1 MNEWKRILSDRRRRI
16 ILLCIPI
23 LCLALFC
30 YQKSDGKLKN
40 LLSDAQ
46 DYRALLAEYNG
57 KSVDEIVA
65 AFDGN
70 NSMTAHEERL
80 LEQAEH
86 LQGYAQ
92 YLQRVQTQAQKMQ
105 QSGLFSSNKNSFTYR
120 NIIKTAQDF
129 ADMTVEDIALGNDR
143 ALQDWLAFTAAD
155 WIFLGAVLILVMS
168 FFDDRKKSLAAI
180 VRACPNGRSSLQLSR
195 LGILSCYCVA
205 MTALLYYLPLGL
217 SALIDGGWDDLS
229 RPIQS
234 LAEFQKC
241 TEKMSIS
248 AFLLRFFLAKAAC
261 GILLGVLFWFL
272 LSFLE
277 QIQLC
282 WAVTAGTLAV
292 EYLLF
297 TLIPA
302 QSVLSPFREINV
314 FSYVFTTQLY
324 TKYENINFVGFPVG
338 RSDFLLALLAIAV
351 IALSTFTVFLLTRR
365 YPFGNRDVLGRW
377 LHLWNRLGDAVRRHL
392 GLYGLEWHKLL
403 FLTAGGLFLLLAF
416 FLTKDMR
423 HNSWAY
429 YNPNDTAYR
438 QYIAQVQ
445 GPVTQDT
452 YEYIRE
458 ARAVLSENDMQYSAF
473 STALDRLEQTLAQL
487 DDGAW
492 IVDDLPFMNFYGL
505 KSDFFLQKKGIL
517 TLICLTLCLSPLFTC
532 EESTDLRRTLKATA
546 GGRERYFRTK
556 YLLALSVTI
565 LTWLMTTGREAL
577 AVSDTFPKTLLDAP
591 CTSVALIK
599 HYPMTVRGFLLV
611 LYFSRLLVL
620 LAPMHLCIFISE
632 RSSGFEKTFLLSG
645 LLLVIPS
652 VAVFLGAQALSWA
665 TPMTLLCYGSFLF
678 SGMSGVV
685 MFIAWTVVG
694 VVAVLSARCHWCKS
708 V

>member
-23 LCLALFC
+23 LCLLLFC
-30 YQKSDGKLKN
+30 YQKCDGKLEN
-40 LLSDAQ
+40 LLSDAR
-46 DYRALLAEYNG
+46 DYRELLAQYDG

-70 NSMTAHEERL
+70 NSMTAHEKRL

-92 YLQRVQTQAQKMQ
+92 YLQRVQSQAQKMQ
-105 QSGLFSSNKNSFTYR
+105 QSSLFGSNKNSFTYR

-143 ALQDWLAFTAAD
+143 GLQDWLAFTTAD

-180 VRACPNGRSSLQLSR
+180 VRACPNGRCSLQVSR
-195 LGILSCYCVA
+195 LGILVGYSVA
-205 MTALLYYLPLGL
+205 MTALIYYLPLAI
-217 SALIDGGWDDLS
+217 SMLIDGGWDDLS

-248 AFLLRFFLAKAAC
+248 EFLLRFFPAKAAC

-297 TLIPA
+297 TLIPT
-302 QSVLSPFREINV
+302 QSILSPFREINV

-338 RSDFLLALLAIAV
+338 RSTFLLALLAVASAV
-351 IALSTFTVFLLTRR
+351 LSALTVFLLTHR
-365 YPFGNRDVLGRW
+365 YPFGNRDVLGKW
-377 LHLWNRLGDAVRRHL
+377 LHLWNRMGDAVRRRM

-403 FLTAGGLFLLLAF
+403 SLTAGGIFLIFAF
-416 FLTKDMR
+416 FLTRDMR

-429 YNPNDTAYR
+429 YDPADTAYR

-445 GPVTQDT
+445 GPITQDT
-452 YEYIRE
+452 YDYIRD
-458 ARAVLSENDMQYSAF
+458 ARAVLSENDMEYSTF
-473 STALDRLEQTLAQL
+473 STALDRLERTLAQL
-487 DDGAW
+487 ENGAW
-492 IVDDLPFMNFYGL
+492 IVDELPFMNFYGQ
-505 KSDFFLQKKGIL
+505 KSDFFLQKKGML

-532 EESTDLRRTLKATA
+532 EESADLRRTLKATA
-546 GGRERYFRTK
+546 GGRERFFRNK
-556 YLLALSVTI
+556 YLLALAVTI
-565 LTWLMTTGREAL
+565 LIWLMTTGREWL
-577 AVSDTFPKTLLDAP
+577 AVRKSFPQVLLDAP
-591 CTSVALIK
+591 CSSVALIK
-599 HYPMTVRGFLLV
+599 DYPMTVRGFLLT
-611 LYFSRLLVL
+611 LYFSRLLIL
-620 LAPMHLCIFISE
+620 LAPMHLCMLISE

-645 LLLVIPS
+645 SLLVIPS
-652 VAVFLGAQALSWA
+652 VAVFLGASALSWA
-665 TPMTLLCYGSFLF
+665 TPMTLLSYGNILF
-678 SGMSGVV
+678 SGVSGVV
-685 MFIAWTVVG
+685 MFIVWTGAG
-694 VVAVLSARCHWCKS
+694 VAALFSARRHWCRPA
-708 V
+708 